1 MKLRIVFLAAIV
13 AALGGAYAYHAYSQ
27 KAETAKV
34 PKAVP
39 AIPEQTVAAEPATV
53 QSWQSTLKLVGDLRA
68 SRGAEL
74 SLQVSGIIHA
84 LPMQSGAEVKA
95 GETIL
100 QLNADDQIGRLK
112 SLKATAKLNA
122 ITLARDMKQLKIN
135 AVSQAVVDIDKA
147 NSANADA
154 LVEQQEALVA
164 QYTLKAPFAGRL
176 GIRVVDL
183 GQYVSAGM
191 PIVTLQSLDP
201 IYADFYVPQR
211 YFSEMSIG
219 TKIAVEV
226 DSYPGEV
233 FEGSI
238 TVINPKVES
247 GSRNIKV
254 RASLA
259 NPDSKLMS
267 GMFVKISLKRGK
279 PQMLVT
285 LPQTAIVANPFGST
299 VFVLEKAEDGNGLVA
314 KQRLVKTGDTL
325 GDLVSVVSGV
335 EEGEMVV
342 TAGQLKLRNGTPVI
356 IDNTNVP
363 KAEADP
369 KTAE

>member
-1 MKLRIVFLAAIV
+1 MRLRILFLAAV
-13 AALGGAYAYHAYSQ
+13 AAALGGTYAYHAYSQ
-27 KAETAKV
+27 KAEPAQATQAMS
-34 PKAVP
+34 AVP
-39 AIPEQTVAAEPATV
+39 AQTVAAEPAQV
-53 QSWQSTLKLVGDLRA
+53 QSWQSTLNLVGELRA

-74 SLQVSGIIHA
+74 SLQVPGIIQSLSMA
-84 LPMQSGAEVKA
+84 SGAKVEA

-112 SLKATAKLNA
+112 SLKATAALNA

-147 NSANADA
+147 NSANANA

-191 PIVTLQSLDP
+191 PIVTLQALDP
-201 IYADFYVPQR
+201 IFADFYVPQR
-211 YFSEMSIG
+211 YLSELSIG
-219 TKIAVEV
+219 MKIAVEV
-226 DSYPGEV
+226 DAYPGQT
-233 FEGSI
+233 FEGTI

-267 GMFVKISLKRGK
+267 GMFVKVSLKRGA

-299 VFVLEKAEDGNGLVA
+299 VFVLEKAADGNGLVA
-314 KQRLVKTGDTL
+314 KQRLVKSGQTL
-325 GDLVSVVSGV
+325 GDLASIISGLK
-335 EEGEMVV
+335 EGELVV

-356 IDNTNVP
+356 VDNSNVP

-369 KTAE
+369 TTAE